1 MPSLVTIPA
10 LIGEGFMGVVIGIP
24 ASIIVTIA
32 IILVMRKSV
41 LKESGVNA

>member
-1 MPSLVTIPA
+1 
-10 LIGEGFMGVVIGIP
+10 MGVVIGIP